1 MLCFKKPMK
10 TLCVFVVC
18 VMVVGCS
25 GPGGPA
31 QRAGA
36 AVDGALYKVGE
47 GISKVGNKL
56 EDAATGQ

>member
-1 MLCFKKPMK
+1 MK
-10 TLCVFVVC
+10 TLCVLVVC
-18 VMVVGCS
+18 VMAIGCS

-56 EDAATGQ
+56 EDAATGE